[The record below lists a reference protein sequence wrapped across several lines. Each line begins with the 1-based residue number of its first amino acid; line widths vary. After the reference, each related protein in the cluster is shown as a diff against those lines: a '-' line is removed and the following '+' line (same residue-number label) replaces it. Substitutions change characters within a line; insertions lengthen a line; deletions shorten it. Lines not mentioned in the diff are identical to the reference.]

1 MGTASQW
8 RRRAS
13 NPFPPVRG
21 TIDFLETGRCVGGE
35 ASMEEVEEVE
45 EVLEWPRR
53 KQFVNH
59 GDLRIW
65 DAAFPCPE
73 DSRTCVCMYRRA

>member
-1 MGTASQW
+1 
-8 RRRAS
+8 
-13 NPFPPVRG
+13 
-21 TIDFLETGRCVGGE
+21 
-35 ASMEEVEEVE
+35 MEEVEEVE